1 MEENFVLTF
10 PSGAFVSARKIP
22 FPGKGDLVRRDT
34 VRIYIM
40 VTDSNL
46 FLRLERTAFGAGA
59 EALIEIDGAAAHW
72 NAGYPMLASRLQIQC
87 PVMCNVLL
95 MRPQPRPLSSLTR
108 RVC

>member
-1 MEENFVLTF
+1 MSLRF
-10 PSGAFVSARKIP
+10 PQGPLSLPAKSR
-22 FPGKGDLVRRDT
+22 FPEKETRFRRDT